1 VKRKIVFVLLAAYLI
16 GSTEFH
22 QVLRLPLLVEH
33 YTEHRT
39 LVGGDMTFWEFLV
52 MHYETD
58 VPHDDTDMKLPF
70 KDCHHSSAISFTALT
85 SQKITLTLPSLVLT
99 QPLHFYNHA
108 SFHSSYL
115 DEIFQPP
122 RI

>member
-1 VKRKIVFVLLAAYLI
+1 VKGKIVIVLLFAYLI

-33 YTEHRT
+33 YTEHRAQ
-39 LVGGDMTFWEFLV
+39 VDEMSFWEFLV

-58 VPHDDTDMKLPF
+58 VPHDDTDMSLPF

-85 SQKITLTLPSLVLT
+85 SQKITLTLPSLTLNE
-99 QPLHFYNHA
+99 PLRIYNH
-108 SFHSSYL
+108 SSLLSSYL
-115 DEIFQPP
+115 DKIFQPP
-122 RI
+122 RV